1 MADGIDGVLP
11 HLHAR
16 DLTVLFVSRA
26 PLPKLQAYKQR
37 MGWSIPWVSSGNNDF
52 SFDLGASVPD
62 DEVRRTMPPED
73 EVSPVAQQFARAS
86 GTNVHAYLAEVP
98 TAGAFVLAL
107 LCAVQFMVV
116 LDVGY
121 LAVAGTAVIWANVG
135 AATVNRVGVKPTPVF
150 GMAMLTVGLVL
161 FTQVSVGGSYWADL
175 FPGFAVE

>member
-1 MADGIDGVLP
+1 M
-11 HLHAR
+11 
-16 DLTVLFVSRA
+16 
-26 PLPKLQAYKQR
+26 
-37 MGWSIPWVSSGNNDF
+37 N
-52 SFDLGASVPD
+52 
-62 DEVRRTMPPED
+62 ERTRW
-73 EVSPVAQQFARAS
+73 FA
-86 GTNVHAYLAEVP
+86 
-98 TAGAFVLAL
+98 LAL

-175 FPGFAVE
+175 FPGFAVEVRPVVESS